1 MTRVA
6 AMQKHWLALALMLA
20 LGWLSLATA
29 MPAAETTRLPSG
41 MALSL
46 DLPLRQVSAPE
57 LRGTGLASVFKG
69 QDDEGAE
76 FAMAEIV
83 LPWHVSWIFTLFPEL
98 SMEFAEEHI
107 ETGLRKQLGLGPDS
121 SVTTTLEQRS
131 GFPGV
136 FFEITRSAAPSPV
149 SETSGRA
156 EDFRA
161 AQQVAGYVFLIN
173 GRFAIATCWSRSGTQ
188 ELPVEIFDA
197 IQMPYEREQ
206 GNAESQF
213 RVVCVGSGVLVLAA
227 LGLVLACI
235 VVIDKSLRKRKLRR
249 MAGR

>member
-1 MTRVA
+1 
-6 AMQKHWLALALMLA
+6 
-20 LGWLSLATA
+20 
-29 MPAAETTRLPSG
+29 

-57 LRGTGLASVFKG
+57 VRGTGLASVFKG
-69 QDDEGAE
+69 QDENGTE
-76 FAMAEIV
+76 FALAEIV
-83 LPWHVSWIFTLFPEL
+83 LPWHVSWIFKLLPEI

-107 ETGLRKQLGLGPDS
+107 EAGLRKQLGLGPDH
-121 SVTTTLEQRS
+121 SVTTTLVEMY

-136 FFEITRSAAPSPV
+136 FIEIARSAAPSPV

-161 AQQVAGYVFLIN
+161 ARQVAGYVFVID
-173 GRFAIATCWSRSGTQ
+173 GRFAIASCWSRSSTQ

-227 LGLVLACI
+227 FGLMLACI
-235 VVIDKSLRKRKLRR
+235 VMVDKSLRRRKLRR
-249 MAGR
+249 MAHG